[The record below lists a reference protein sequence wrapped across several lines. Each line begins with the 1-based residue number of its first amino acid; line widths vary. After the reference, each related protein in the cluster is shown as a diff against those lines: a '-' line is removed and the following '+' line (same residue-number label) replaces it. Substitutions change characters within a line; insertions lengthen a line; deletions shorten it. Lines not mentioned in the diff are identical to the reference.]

1 MIMNPEISQSL
12 TGQEKEKKGLVRAGV
27 VLSGV
32 LFGLAFSP
40 VVFPFTL
47 FFFLY
52 PFLSVIDK
60 EEKGRE
66 IYKSFYL
73 LMLTASL
80 ALVYWVGAFTEMKD
94 NFLMISGV
102 VLFFFNAMYMSLQSL
117 LYIPVRK
124 RFGSRTAILLLPV
137 FWSVNDLFYMWGDF
151 SFPWT
156 SAGHAA
162 ANFNSFI
169 QIADIIGSPGI
180 GLLVLYINVFIFLAV
195 KKFRKG
201 EGAVNRYALLAGL
214 LIILPLIYS
223 VASNHQPSG
232 KTLSIGLI
240 QPNLDPYDKW
250 AGNNLEEIM
259 QDYFSLSDQALQ
271 GGAELLVWPETA
283 LPAYIFS
290 GAYPAEAQK
299 IFDFVERTKTPLLTG
314 MPDLV
319 YYDKDKAP
327 KYSKFNE
334 QMDYYYR
341 THNAAFLIQPGGKPV
356 QRYGKMKL
364 VPFGEKIPLA
374 DKIPVIGKFIKWG
387 VGISG
392 WNEGIDTTLLT
403 LTLESEK
410 GKESLVDSVSI
421 TPLICYESVYP
432 VHTAEFS
439 KRGANLIAVITND
452 SWYGNTSGP
461 YQHRDFARLR
471 AVENRLP
478 VIRAANGGISCLID
492 SRGELKSSLSMYTRD
507 YLVVDVELGS
517 GGTLYNRYSETIPW
531 MLWFIAVSA
540 VLLSFFGR
548 KKAE

>member
-1 MIMNPEISQSL
+1 MTENNVIN
-12 TGQEKEKKGLVRAGV
+12 AGEEDKSKRKARIRL

-40 VVFPFTL
+40 VPFPFTL

-52 PFLSVIDK
+52 PFLTVIEK

-73 LMLTASL
+73 MMLSASFV
-80 ALVYWVGAFTEMKD
+80 LVYWVGAFTEMKD
-94 NFLMISGV
+94 HFLMISGV
-102 VLFFFNAMYMSLQSL
+102 VLFFFNAMYLCFQAL

-151 SFPWT
+151 SFPWI

-162 ANFNSFI
+162 SNFNSFI

-180 GLLVLYINVFIFLAV
+180 GLLVLYINVFFYFAV
-195 KKFRKG
+195 KKFR
-201 EGAVNRYALLAGL
+201 EGGGYANRFSWATGV
-214 LIILPLIYS
+214 LIIIPLLYSAFPLPQS
-223 VASNHQPSG
+223 SG
-232 KTLSIGLI
+232 KTLSVGLI
-240 QPNLDPYDKW
+240 QPDLDPYDKW
-250 AGNNLEEIM
+250 AGDNLDAIM
-259 QDYFSLSDQALQ
+259 EDYFSLSDQAIQ
-271 GGAELLVWPETA
+271 GGAEMLVWPETA

-299 IFDFVERTKTPLLTG
+299 IYDYVERTQIPLLTG

-319 YYDKDKAP
+319 YYGKENAP
-327 KYSKFNE
+327 PHSKFNE

-392 WNEGIDTTLLT
+392 WNEGIDTTILT
-403 LTLESEK
+403 VTRESES
-410 GKESLVDSVSI
+410 GKELLADSVSI

-439 KRGANLIAVITND
+439 KRGANLIAVVTND

-461 YQHRDFARLR
+461 YQHRDFAKLR

-478 VIRAANGGISCLID
+478 VIRAANGGISCLIN
-492 SRGELKSSLSMYTRD
+492 SRGELKASLSMYTRD
-507 YLVVDVELGS
+507 YLVVDAELGA
-517 GGTLYNRYSETIPW
+517 GGTIYNRYAEVIPW
-531 MLWFIAVSA
+531 MLWIIAISA
-540 VLLSFFGR
+540 VLMSFFSR
-548 KKAE
+548 KKTEL

>member
-1 MIMNPEISQSL
+1 MNPDFDPSEKSQL
-12 TGQEKEKKGLVRAGV
+12 KKERRKVRGKLM
-27 VLSGV
+27 LSGL
-32 LFGLAFSP
+32 LFGLSFSP
-40 VVFPFTL
+40 LPFPFTL
-47 FFFLY
+47 FFFLF
-52 PFLSVIDK
+52 PFLSVLET
-60 EEKGRE
+60 EEKGWA
-66 IYKSFYL
+66 IYKTFYL
-73 LMLTASL
+73 LNLFASFV
-80 ALVYWVGAFTEMKD
+80 LVYWVGAFTEMKD
-94 NFLMISGV
+94 YFLMISGA
-102 VLFFFNAMYMSLQSL
+102 VLFFFTAMYMSFQAL

-124 RFGSRTAILLLPV
+124 RFGSKTALLLLPV

-156 SAGHAA
+156 SAGHAT

-169 QIADIIGSPGI
+169 QIADIIGSPGL
-180 GLLVLYINVFIFLAV
+180 GLLVLYINVFFFFAV
-195 KKFRKG
+195 RKFR
-201 EGAVNRYALLAGL
+201 EGGGYINRYSLVTVV
-214 LIILPLIYS
+214 LIITPIVYS
-223 VASNHQPSG
+223 VFAHHSSSG
-232 KTLSIGLI
+232 KTISIGLI

-259 QDYFSLSDQALQ
+259 QDYFTLSDQTVQ

-299 IFDFVERTKTPLLTG
+299 IYDYVEQTNTPLLTG

-327 KYSKFNE
+327 QYSKFNE

-403 LTLESEK
+403 VTLESES
-410 GKESLVDSVSI
+410 GKELLTDSVSI

-439 KRGANLIAVITND
+439 KRGANLIAVVTND

-461 YQHRDFARLR
+461 YQHRDFAKLR

-492 SRGELKSSLSMYTRD
+492 SRGNLRESLPMYTRG
-507 YLVVDVELGS
+507 YLVAEVELGE
-517 GGTLYNRYSETIPW
+517 GATIYNLYPEVLPW
-531 MLWFIAVSA
+531 LMWVVAAGA
-540 VLLSFFGR
+540 VLMGIIPR
-548 KKAE
+548 KKSG